1 MNPSAVLP
9 AYSLSRDILN
19 PCISSVS
26 SHIVGSARV
35 VAKLLRPSHQYPMPS
50 HPPSRY
56 SIGYLPEYPISRLIY
71 RPVLGLRPLA

>member
-26 SHIVGSARV
+26 SRIVGSAWV
-35 VAKLLRPSHQYPMPS
+35 VPQHLCPSPQYIMPS
-50 HPPSRY
+50 QPPSMY